1 MTRIEKTIQ
10 ALESKKV
17 RSAWDK
23 GVKNYAVDLLQE
35 LQDCITEQGREP
47 KNGTELEEWLLNGA
61 KDWKQYSWG
70 GCALCY
76 NHQIAKALCTP
87 SELKRTK
94 NGELAPNRNE
104 DWLDVQSRAL
114 TQAFRLVR
122 NTFFM

>member
-23 GVKNYAVDLLQE
+23 GVKNYAIDLLQE
-35 LQDCITEQGREP
+35 LQDCITEQGGEP
-47 KNGTELEEWLLNGA
+47 KNVAELEEWLLSGA
-61 KDWKQYSWG
+61 KDWGQYSWG

-94 NGELAPNRNE
+94 NGERKPNKHE
-104 DWLDVQSRAL
+104 EWLDVQARAL
-114 TQAFRLVR
+114 NQAYRLILD
-122 NTFFM
+122 NLF